1 MLNSQNNKKLGND
14 FEREFAELLSEHG
27 FWVHVFAQNKDGQ
40 PADIIAVKNK
50 KAYLIDCKVC
60 STKKG
65 FDISRMEENQ
75 DLSMDLWRD
84 CCNGEG
90 WFAVKLETRIYMISH
105 FTMKALRNSQSTLS
119 STDVHE
125 CGKPLDKWLKWIR

>member
-1 MLNSQNNKKLGND
+1 MSQSNKKIGND
-14 FEREFAELLSEHG
+14 FEREFAELLFEHG

-84 CCNGEG
+84 CC
-90 WFAVKLETRIYMISH
+90 YD
-105 FTMKALRNSQSTLS
+105 S
-119 STDVHE
+119 SLYNEDASELTVNTV
-125 CGKPLDKWLKWIR
+125 LY